1 MAIDK
6 AEMVAMLS
14 RVKSGTIQDGL
25 DELGQ
30 FHQSLSPA
38 FRMVSRPKTREGFVG
53 TAKAL
58 LFYKLDEPRVPD
70 FERSIKFWRFLE
82 GHIQP
87 GDVVV
92 AGFEGEI
99 PACELVGGMLG
110 TLYERQ
116 GAAGW
121 MGTYVRDLHE
131 LDELNMGFIAMG
143 THPAIARGRI
153 MLRSHEAP
161 VTLGGVEVHTGDYI
175 CADSDGAVV
184 VPLRDGI
191 AEKMHAY
198 VADYVVKE
206 KAAVADMA
214 AGVKMSDVIDRH
226 RIL

>member
-1 MAIDK
+1 MAIDN

-30 FHQSLSPA
+30 FHQSLPPA
-38 FRMVSRPKTREGFVG
+38 FRMVSPPKGREGFVG
-53 TAKAL
+53 PAKAL
-58 LFYKLDEPRVPD
+58 LFYELDEPRVPD
-70 FERSIKFWRFLE
+70 FERSVKFWRFLE
-82 GHIQP
+82 SHIQP
-87 GDVVV
+87 GDVVCV
-92 AGFEGEI
+92 GFEGAVPE
-99 PACELVGGMLG
+99 CELVGGMLG
-110 TLYERQ
+110 TLYDRQ

-121 MGTYVRDLHE
+121 LGTYVRDVHE
-131 LDELNMGFIAMG
+131 LDALGMGFIAMG

-161 VTLGGVEVHTGDYI
+161 VPLGGVTITTGDYI

-191 AEKMHAY
+191 AEQLYAY

-214 AGVKMSDVIDRH
+214 AGMKMSDVIDRH